1 MYSSSRHRIKE
12 IVTFVNREGEDLS
25 LGGYVCKEGSV
36 ARVFHGLITMEG
48 EWKVI
53 EIISQSVPGQ
63 D

>member
-1 MYSSSRHRIKE
+1 MKE

-53 EIISQSVPGQ
+53 EIISQSVPSQ